1 MTTYHITHNFNS
13 SSNECYLLNFRGLHL
28 AKVLHCP
35 HDKKNIRDTIKCLH
49 SKNASDLVHAERQN
63 TKLGV
68 VEYPF
73 VPVLDGF
80 FLTETPQKSLVTKN
94 FKKTNIL
101 MGINKNE
108 GVLNNFYKNKYN
120 DSINKSVAV
129 ADLNPTVSKI
139 GQEVVYTY

>member
-1 MTTYHITHNFNS
+1 
-13 SSNECYLLNFRGLHL
+13 
-28 AKVLHCP
+28 
-35 HDKKNIRDTIKCLH
+35 
-49 SKNASDLVHAERQN
+49 
-63 TKLGV
+63 
-68 VEYPF
+68 
-73 VPVLDGF
+73 
-80 FLTETPQKSLVTKN
+80 
-94 FKKTNIL
+94 